1 MDYGKHITI
10 AAGTAEASKTRTR
23 FYMWAGVIHQ
33 VVVKFPSGQEGTARC
48 NIFQGSVQLWPTY
61 RGEYYAG
68 DGGGEDFREEYELH
82 RGLNIIDVYTWN
94 LDATNDHTIWVSFKV
109 GTMEMLN
116 PQRTFFR
123 RFEEFLKKLGV

>member
-23 FYMWAGVIHQ
+23 FYMWAGVIHR

-48 NIFQGSVQLWPTY
+48 TIYQGSVQLWPTY
-61 RGEYYAG
+61 RGEFYSG
-68 DGGGEDFREEYELH
+68 DGSGEDFAEFHVLG

-94 LDATNDHTIWVSFKV
+94 LDATNDHTLWVSFKV
-109 GTMEMLN
+109 MPEDVLN

-123 RFEEFLKKLGV
+123 RFEDFIKKLGM